1 MSYQQELQQRWS
13 GAPIGGQNTNSSST
27 ANTTQLL
34 SWQPAIQVVPPPE
47 REGRE
52 NLELQTQIVCSSPYN
67 NNYRRANPGISDRD
81 SSDDKTW
88 L

>member
-1 MSYQQELQQRWS
+1 
-13 GAPIGGQNTNSSST
+13 
-27 ANTTQLL
+27 
-34 SWQPAIQVVPPPE
+34 VVPPPE

-52 NLELQTQIVCSSPYN
+52 NLELQTQIVCTSPYN